1 MSLKSIK
8 NNIFLYSLSLSNYI
22 NYIFYFPFILLY
34 LFNNDNLSKIYYIQI
49 YIFFIIYDLTRN
61 LSSNFIR
68 KISNCF
74 GINRIIS
81 INLIILLL
89 ISFLHFL
96 AVFRSFHGKSGL
108 NTLIIL
114 RIIISLVNITP
125 IFTSK
130 IIVNIFGK
138 KEMYNKLSII
148 DFYEKLNT
156 FLIFVF
162 IYFITPSKFP
172 LYFLFA
178 FVYNLY
184 FLIIYLVF
192 FKCQDEKN
200 FILYEE
206 KTTDKIKSANNQS
219 TDITKK
225 HPKNKFSKR
234 TKNKEP
240 SSIVES
246 NNFSKSGDKGRLGKR
261 KSSTKII
268 NNEKILEKESNEN
281 YFSDKNNENGDI
293 ENNMI
298 VLTTTNNNQ
307 QITNKDYT
315 NNDNNSQFQK
325 QNIYMVN
332 NIPIV
337 SSSQRVFQEKMTN
350 NSSIIDL
357 KNDTLN
363 AKKKNIFIY
372 LNLIPNRFL
381 IFLFLFILYSK
392 TISLKNIFSV
402 ETHLLFYIGYF
413 FIIIPIDAL
422 TNIIYAKTMKNKNS
436 GKKILLIT
444 SCVLSIISIICYIY
458 LFLNSFNHIKNK
470 RIQFILYVLFF
481 VLNLFLKEGLIIMM
495 RIFYKNSMNIGFS
508 RETLKKNKEISNI
521 FACLLFLGY
530 NISLLFIN
538 NPNSIFDKIVY
549 FIMYYF
555 LPIFFLLIIF
565 IINAYIS

>member
-246 NNFSKSGDKGRLGKR
+246 NNFSKSGDKRRLGKR
-261 KSSTKII
+261 KSSAKII

-363 AKKKNIFIY
+363 SKKKNIFIY

-381 IFLFLFILYSK
+381 IFLFLFMLYSK

>member
-261 KSSTKII
+261 KSSAKII

-363 AKKKNIFIY
+363 SKKKNIFIY

-381 IFLFLFILYSK
+381 IFLFLFMLYSK

-402 ETHLLFYIGYF
+402 EIHLLFYIGYF

>member
-184 FLIIYLVF
+184 FLIIYLIF

-225 HPKNKFSKR
+225 HPKKKFSKR
-234 TKNKEP
+234 IKNKEP

-363 AKKKNIFIY
+363 SKKKNIFIY

-381 IFLFLFILYSK
+381 IFLFLFMLYSK

>member
-184 FLIIYLVF
+184 FLIIYLIF

-225 HPKNKFSKR
+225 HPKKKFSKR

-363 AKKKNIFIY
+363 SKKKNIFIY

-381 IFLFLFILYSK
+381 IFLFLFMLYSK

>member
-114 RIIISLVNITP
+114 RIIISMVNITP

-178 FVYNLY
+178 FIYNLF
-184 FLIIYLVF
+184 FLIIYLIF

-206 KTTDKIKSANNQS
+206 KATDKIKSANNQS

-225 HPKNKFSKR
+225 HPKKKFSKR
-234 TKNKEP
+234 IKDKDP

-246 NNFSKSGDKGRLGKR
+246 NNFSKSGNKGRLGKR
-261 KSSTKII
+261 KSSAKII

-363 AKKKNIFIY
+363 SKKKNIFIY

-381 IFLFLFILYSK
+381 IFLFLFMLYSK

-458 LFLNSFNHIKNK
+458 LFLNSFNQIKNK

>member
-1 MSLKSIK
+1 MSI
-8 NNIFLYSLSLSNYI
+8 
-22 NYIFYFPFILLY
+22 
-34 LFNNDNLSKIYYIQI
+34 I
-49 YIFFIIYDLTRN
+49 YIFF
-61 LSSNFIR
+61 
-68 KISNCF
+68 
-74 GINRIIS
+74 
-81 INLIILLL
+81 
-89 ISFLHFL
+89 
-96 AVFRSFHGKSGL
+96 
-108 NTLIIL
+108 
-114 RIIISLVNITP
+114 
-125 IFTSK
+125 
-130 IIVNIFGK
+130 
-138 KEMYNKLSII
+138 
-148 DFYEKLNT
+148 
-156 FLIFVF
+156 
-162 IYFITPSKFP
+162 
-172 LYFLFA
+172 
-178 FVYNLY
+178 
-184 FLIIYLVF
+184 
-192 FKCQDEKN
+192 
-200 FILYEE
+200 LYEE

-225 HPKNKFSKR
+225 HPKKKFSKR
-234 TKNKEP
+234 IKNKDP

-268 NNEKILEKESNEN
+268 NNEKILEILEKESNEN

-363 AKKKNIFIY
+363 SKKKNIFIY

-381 IFLFLFILYSK
+381 IFLFLFMLYSK

-402 ETHLLFYIGYF
+402 ETHLLFFIGYF

-458 LFLNSFNHIKNK
+458 LFLNSFNQIKNK

-481 VLNLFLKEGLIIMM
+481 VLNLFLKEGIIIMM

-538 NPNSIFDKIVY
+538 NPNSIFDKIIY

>member
-22 NYIFYFPFILLY
+22 NYIFFFFFILLY

-178 FVYNLY
+178 FIYNLF
-184 FLIIYLVF
+184 FLIIYLIF

-206 KTTDKIKSANNQS
+206 KATDKIKSANNQS

-225 HPKNKFSKR
+225 HPKKKFSKR
-234 TKNKEP
+234 IKDKDP

-246 NNFSKSGDKGRLGKR
+246 NNFSKSGNKGRLGKR
-261 KSSTKII
+261 KSSAKII

-363 AKKKNIFIY
+363 SKKKNIFIY

-381 IFLFLFILYSK
+381 IFLFLFMLYSK

-458 LFLNSFNHIKNK
+458 LFLNSFNQIKNK

>member
-206 KTTDKIKSANNQS
+206 KTTNKIKSANNQS

-225 HPKNKFSKR
+225 HSKKKFSKR

-261 KSSTKII
+261 KSSAKII

-315 NNDNNSQFQK
+315 NNDNNSQSQK

-363 AKKKNIFIY
+363 SKKKNIFIY

-381 IFLFLFILYSK
+381 IFLFLFMLYSK

-402 ETHLLFYIGYF
+402 EIHLLFYIGYF

-458 LFLNSFNHIKNK
+458 LFLNSFNQIKNK

>member
-178 FVYNLY
+178 FIYNLF
-184 FLIIYLVF
+184 FLIIYLIF

-206 KTTDKIKSANNQS
+206 KATDKIKSANNQS

-225 HPKNKFSKR
+225 HPKKKFSKR
-234 TKNKEP
+234 IKDKDP

-246 NNFSKSGDKGRLGKR
+246 NNFSKSGNKGRLGKR
-261 KSSTKII
+261 KSSAKII

-363 AKKKNIFIY
+363 SKKKNIFIY

-381 IFLFLFILYSK
+381 IFLFLFML
-392 TISLKNIFSV
+392 
-402 ETHLLFYIGYF
+402 YIGYF

>member
-184 FLIIYLVF
+184 FLIIYLIF

-261 KSSTKII
+261 KSSAKII

-363 AKKKNIFIY
+363 SKKKNIFIY

-381 IFLFLFILYSK
+381 IFLFLFMLYSK

>member
-219 TDITKK
+219 TDINKK

-261 KSSTKII
+261 KSSAKII

-363 AKKKNIFIY
+363 SKKKNIFIY

-381 IFLFLFILYSK
+381 IFLFLFMLYSK

>member
-184 FLIIYLVF
+184 FLIIYLIF

-225 HPKNKFSKR
+225 HPKKKFSKR

-246 NNFSKSGDKGRLGKR
+246 NNFSKSGNKGRLGKR
-261 KSSTKII
+261 KSSAKII

-363 AKKKNIFIY
+363 SKKKNIFIY

-381 IFLFLFILYSK
+381 IFLFLFMLYSK

-458 LFLNSFNHIKNK
+458 LFLNSFNQIKNK

>member
-219 TDITKK
+219 TDINKK

-246 NNFSKSGDKGRLGKR
+246 NNFSKSGNKGRLGKR
-261 KSSTKII
+261 KSSAKII

-281 YFSDKNNENGDI
+281 YFSDKNNENCDI

-315 NNDNNSQFQK
+315 NNENNSQFQK

-332 NIPIV
+332 NIPIA
-337 SSSQRVFQEKMTN
+337 SSSQRVLQEKLSN
-350 NSSIIDL
+350 NSIIDL
-357 KNDTLN
+357 KNDNLN
-363 AKKKNIFIY
+363 SKRKIIFIY
-372 LNLIPNRFL
+372 INLIPARFL
-381 IFLFLFILYSK
+381 KFLFLYMLYSK
-392 TISLKNIFSV
+392 TISLKNVFSV
-402 ETHLLFYIGYF
+402 ETHLLFYCGYF
-413 FIIIPIDAL
+413 FIIMPIDTL
-422 TNIIYAKTMKNKNS
+422 TNIIYSKSIRKQKS
-436 GKKILLIT
+436 GKRILLIT
-444 SCVLSIISIICYIY
+444 SMILSIISFFCYIY
-458 LFLNSFNHIKNK
+458 LFLNSFEHIKNK
-470 RIQFILYVLFF
+470 NIHFFLYLLFF
-481 VLNLFLKEGLIIMM
+481 AFNLFLKEGIIIMI
-495 RIFYKNSMNIGFS
+495 RIFYKNSMNIGLTK
-508 RETLKKNKEISNI
+508 ETLKKNKEISNI

-530 NISLLFIN
+530 NISLLFIGN
-538 NPNSIFDKIVY
+538 HNTIIDKIVH
-549 FIMYYF
+549 FIIYYF

-565 IINAYIS
+565 IINIYIA

>member
-8 NNIFLYSLSLSNYI
+8 NNIFLYSLSLSNHI

-261 KSSTKII
+261 KSSAKII

-363 AKKKNIFIY
+363 SKKKNIFIY

-381 IFLFLFILYSK
+381 IFLFLFMLYSK

>member
-61 LSSNFIR
+61 LSSNLIR

-172 LYFLFA
+172 LYFLFT

-206 KTTDKIKSANNQS
+206 KTTDKLKSANNQS

-246 NNFSKSGDKGRLGKR
+246 NNFSKSGDKRRLGKR
-261 KSSTKII
+261 KSSAKII

-363 AKKKNIFIY
+363 SKKKNIFIY